1 MINYDKIL
9 SHESDSIKILLE
21 KANALI
27 FLNKFE
33 QAIVTIDVVLD
44 LDLTNL
50 HAQEGKILATQ
61 RMNVDTIQQNSA
73 KHNVKLVSPIPS
85 PKSDNVESISK
96 LDKSLDSI
104 FDEFLISQNS
114 PSSTKSFMT
123 DEIVETNKLYEE
135 KKYSEAL
142 LIYDTVLLND
152 PFNIYALN
160 GKSVTL
166 LSLKQFDE
174 SIEVFERTSILSR

>member
-1 MINYDKIL
+1 
-9 SHESDSIKILLE
+9 
-21 KANALI
+21 
-27 FLNKFE
+27 
-33 QAIVTIDVVLD
+33 
-44 LDLTNL
+44 
-50 HAQEGKILATQ
+50 
-61 RMNVDTIQQNSA
+61 
-73 KHNVKLVSPIPS
+73 
-85 PKSDNVESISK
+85 
-96 LDKSLDSI
+96 
-104 FDEFLISQNS
+104 
-114 PSSTKSFMT
+114 MT